1 MKKSLLFLFSLV
13 ALYIGNTYG
22 QDDSALMR
30 FDMQAFEM
38 TVKNTDVYKGNSL
51 LLPWAKEVFNTYCER
66 KGIKVEFT
74 EKDFKDVQK
83 ALDDSTKMLKT
94 LRKSFKSLN
103 QQKDKADED
112 LNQEKLNNKKMK
124 RVCDST
130 QRALQDTIKKR
141 DQRIASYSTL
151 AGEAEEKDRTIVNLN
166 AQIGGLNTRIE
177 TLETGITEKDGQLTQ
192 LTQDKGRLEGENK
205 TLEREKQ
212 ALEGQLTQ
220 KDATIANLNANLT
233 TLQQR
238 NTELESRIEEY
249 DAVFEDTKNVIN
261 GVYMA
266 NRLKPFADMD
276 PNELERAISTFN
288 GMRPLLTVV
297 PSLLNELEG
306 KVNEMGAWKAMIEP
320 EKGARQYMKGKYDD
334 KERKNRI
341 NEITKII
348 MTGDKVSEKNDLL
361 SLLNDQAL
369 VKDNYDK
376 IVRNLEEK
384 GCLPNEE
391 KLKDANAM
399 FNRMTK
405 DKPFIHENAYESYDR
420 AIRMIKEELEKP
432 APSAIVK
439 TAEEYE
445 KFIATLKAAF

>member
-1 MKKSLLFLFSLV
+1 MLLFLLPMV
-13 ALYIGNTYG
+13 ALCAGKAYS
-22 QDDSALMR
+22 QDLMR
-30 FDMQAFEM
+30 YDMQAFEK
-38 TVKNTDVYKGNSL
+38 TVKNTDGYKENSL
-51 LLPWAKEVFNTYCER
+51 LLPWAKDVFHTYSER
-66 KGIKVEFT
+66 TDIKVKFT

-94 LRKSFKSLN
+94 LRKNYSSITQLKV
-103 QQKDKADED
+103 KAEED
-112 LNQEKLNNKKMK
+112 LKQEKLNNKNMK
-124 RVCDST
+124 FTCDST

-141 DQRIASYSTL
+141 DRSIASYSNL
-151 AGEAEEKDRTIVNLN
+151 VREVEEKDRTIANLN
-166 AQIGGLNTRIE
+166 AQIGGLNTKLE
-177 TLETGITEKDGQLTQ
+177 TLEAGNAEKDGQLTQ
-192 LTQDKGRLEGENK
+192 LTQDKERLEGENN

-212 ALEGQLTQ
+212 ALEEQLTQ
-220 KDATIANLNANLT
+220 KDVTNANLNANLT

-238 NTELESRIEEY
+238 NTELESRIAEY
-249 DAVFEDTKNVIN
+249 DAVFKDTKNVIN
-261 GVYMA
+261 GIYES
-266 NRLKPFADMD
+266 NRLKPFADMN
-276 PNELERAISTFN
+276 PNELERAISTYN

-306 KVNEMGAWKAMIEP
+306 KVKEMSAWKAMIEP

-341 NEITKII
+341 NEITKIT
-348 MTGDKVSEKNDLL
+348 MTGDKVSDKNDLL

-420 AIRMIKEELEKP
+420 AIRMIREELEKP
-432 APSAIVK
+432 APSARVK